1 MNEMKL
7 ESPASPAEEMFKM
20 EFQEYHAK
28 MHVQI
33 VQRVHTENTLFCGD
47 VMHVSNSMFQC
58 SRNYK
63 LLIDVFSD
71 LCQASLYQ
79 TWCLHFSH

>member
-7 ESPASPAEEMFKM
+7 ESPAEEMFKM

-28 MHVQI
+28 MQVQI

-47 VMHVSNSMFQC
+47 VMPVSNSMFQIFQE
-58 SRNYK
+58 
-63 LLIDVFSD
+63 L
-71 LCQASLYQ
+71 
-79 TWCLHFSH
+79 